1 MPRLTKDTRIAEL
14 EEQQK
19 FQYSLGLRAGMEAQ
33 KLSMQGEF
41 ASAKLQQL
49 QAAAKLMEEM
59 GRMASRIG
67 YMVGKING
75 ENGR

>member
-1 MPRLTKDTRIAEL
+1 MPRLTKASHEADLQSAKTRSYNEGYEYGLVAR
-14 EEQQK
+14 EQLLKEQ
-19 FQYSLGLRAGMEAQ
+19 FQ
-33 KLSMQGEF
+33 
-41 ASAKLQQL
+41 SAKLQQL
-49 QAAAKLMEEM
+49 QAAAKLMEEC